1 MARGIKKV
9 ILIGRLGNDPDVRY
23 TATGTAVTTISL
35 ATSESWRDRNTGEP
49 QQRTE
54 WHRVIFFGRRAETAG
69 QYLKKGSQI
78 YVEGSIRTNR
88 YTDKNGIERY
98 SKEIHVNEMQML
110 GGGRYPHS
118 NPSGKHVDDLSMID
132 SKSHQTIK
140 QIEEERF
147 NNRNDFDIDDE
158 EIPF

>member
-1 MARGIKKV
+1 MARGINKV

-110 GGGRYPHS
+110 GNGGSPS
-118 NPSGKHVDDLSMID
+118 NPANQHVDDQSMVGD
-132 SKSHQTIK
+132 YPKKDPWGTPEK
-140 QIEEERF
+140 KVGF
-147 NNRNDFDIDDE
+147 DE
-158 EIPF
+158 EDDDIPF